1 MEKYRRVERAKSP
14 GQTPPNQIRITAAG
28 KVPAYVDY
36 AIKLLQEEKTT
47 VEIVGLGNAINKAI
61 TVAEILKRK
70 VPKLEQVT
78 DLSSV
83 TIEDRWEPL
92 EEGLDPIETS
102 RTVSCLTIQLG
113 RGGLDTRSPG
123 YQAPEEYSGNHVDS
137 SFFSERRRGR
147 GRGGFRGGRGTEFYR
162 GRGGFRGGGGH
173 RGPPPMEDDV
183 EFAERDRRGPFRGR
197 ARGSRGRGG
206 MRGGRGSG
214 GFRGESERGRGSYGR
229 GGRGGPSR
237 GRARGGGEFGYAY

>member
-14 GQTPPNQIRITAAG
+14 GQTPPNQVRITAAG

-36 AIKLLQEEKTT
+36 AVKLLQQDKTT

-102 RTVSCLTIQLG
+102 RTVSCITIRLG
-113 RGGLDTRSPG
+113 SGDLDKQSPG

-137 SFFSERRRGR
+137 SFYAERRRGR

-162 GRGGFRGGGGH
+162 GRGARGGGGY
-173 RGPPPMEDDV
+173 RGPPPPLEDDI
-183 EFAERDRRGPFRGR
+183 EFEDRDRRGTFRGR
-197 ARGSRGRGG
+197 ARGTRGRGG
-206 MRGGRGSG
+206 MRGGRGMG
-214 GFRGESERGRGSYGR
+214 GFRGESERGRYGR
-229 GGRGGPSR
+229 VGRGGPNR
-237 GRARGGGEFGYAY
+237 GRARGEFGYAY